1 VDSKY
6 RKSRGVLL
14 ALLPAMSV
22 AIPQQLFAQ
31 DEAIEEIITT
41 GTRSKA
47 RSVDD
52 SPAPVDVLSG
62 EYFEN
67 QGDTD
72 LQNLVRNIVPSYNV
86 NMQPISDAAT
96 VVRPANLRGMSP
108 DHALVLINGKRRHRA
123 AVIYWIGNGVANG
136 AQGPD
141 ISAIPS
147 IALQQVEVLRDGAAA
162 QYGSDAIAGVLNF
175 ILKED
180 TDGLEV
186 EGKWGQ
192 YQEGDGDTY
201 MVAANLGLPLT
212 DSGFANFS
220 FEYGES
226 DATSRSVQR
235 TDAQA
240 IIDAGNTAVRVPSQ
254 IWGSPEIADDVK
266 FWGNLGLDLGDNSQA
281 YAFGNYS
288 TKQVTGGFYFRNP
301 NTRSGVFSNDDGA
314 TLLIGDMLDA
324 QDGILDGSAGCPTVT
339 ITDHVPD
346 PVALAQV
353 FADDNCFSFQE
364 IFPGGFTPN
373 FGGDVSDQALRAGVR
388 GETDGGFS
396 WDFSAGAGRNDVDFF
411 INNTVN
417 ASLGPTTPVNFDPG
431 AYTQLEQMLN
441 ADFGYSLTDNLYLA
455 FGAEYRVEEFEV
467 TVGQEES
474 FQVGP
479 LADQGFSVASNGFPG
494 FSNLAGGTFDRRNKA
509 VYVDAEWD
517 VTSRLLLGAAVRY
530 EDFDD
535 FGTTTN
541 YKVAANWHLTDNF
554 GVRGTVSTGFKA
566 PTPGQSNA
574 FNVTTEF
581 DINAF
586 ELVNN
591 GTIPATYPIAE
602 LRGGRPLEPEESE
615 NYTVGTFFN
624 VGGLDVT
631 IDYFHID
638 VDGRLNLSQNFTLT
652 QEEID
657 ALLEQGITAAASLE
671 NFRFFTNDFNT
682 TTEGFDVVATYPL
695 EWGNAT
701 TDLSLAF
708 NNTTTEITDYNP
720 DTVDANRIL
729 QIEQGL
735 PETRW
740 NLAANHYWNNWRFLG
755 RVSFYDD
762 WYDNDDVQ
770 FYNGDTILDVEVA
783 YDWTDSLTLVVGG
796 MNALDTTPDENPN
809 AAAGVGNLYSSY
821 TPWGFNGAFWYMRLK
836 YEM

>member
-1 VDSKY
+1 
-6 RKSRGVLL
+6 
-14 ALLPAMSV
+14 
-22 AIPQQLFAQ
+22 
-31 DEAIEEIITT
+31 
-41 GTRSKA
+41 
-47 RSVDD
+47 
-52 SPAPVDVLSG
+52 
-62 EYFEN
+62 
-67 QGDTD
+67 
-72 LQNLVRNIVPSYNV
+72 
-86 NMQPISDAAT
+86 
-96 VVRPANLRGMSP
+96 
-108 DHALVLINGKRRHRA
+108 
-123 AVIYWIGNGVANG
+123 
-136 AQGPD
+136 
-141 ISAIPS
+141 
-147 IALQQVEVLRDGAAA
+147 
-162 QYGSDAIAGVLNF
+162 
-175 ILKED
+175 
-180 TDGLEV
+180 
-186 EGKWGQ
+186 
-192 YQEGDGDTY
+192 
-201 MVAANLGLPLT
+201 
-212 DSGFANFS
+212 
-220 FEYGES
+220 
-226 DATSRSVQR
+226 
-235 TDAQA
+235 
-240 IIDAGNTAVRVPSQ
+240 
-254 IWGSPEIADDVK
+254 
-266 FWGNLGLDLGDNSQA
+266 
-281 YAFGNYS
+281 
-288 TKQVTGGFYFRNP
+288 
-301 NTRSGVFSNDDGA
+301 
-314 TLLIGDMLDA
+314 
-324 QDGILDGSAGCPTVT
+324 
-339 ITDHVPD
+339 
-346 PVALAQV
+346 
-353 FADDNCFSFQE
+353 
-364 IFPGGFTPN
+364 
-373 FGGDVSDQALRAGVR
+373 
-388 GETDGGFS
+388 
-396 WDFSAGAGRNDVDFF
+396 
-411 INNTVN
+411 
-417 ASLGPTTPVNFDPG
+417 
-431 AYTQLEQMLN
+431 
-441 ADFGYSLTDNLYLA
+441 
-455 FGAEYRVEEFEV
+455 
-467 TVGQEES
+467 
-474 FQVGP
+474 
-479 LADQGFSVASNGFPG
+479 
-494 FSNLAGGTFDRRNKA
+494 
-509 VYVDAEWD
+509 

-541 YKVAANWHLTDNF
+541 YKVAANWHFTDNF

-615 NYTVGTFFN
+615 NYTLGTFFN

-682 TTEGFDVVATYPL
+682 TTEGFDVVATYPI
-695 EWGNAT
+695 EWGSAT

-783 YDWTDSLTLVVGG
+783 YDFTDSLTVVVGG